1 MTPLLKLSICQAFMS
16 NDLSEIQKKS
26 IITVDKEQYLT
37 TLVEIQQ
44 HFLKN
49 SPDCYQKVLELL
61 GKVTGSSYIQ
71 LSDTISDRPDHLTI
85 NLKAS
90 WYHPTEKTS
99 YSKEIFTN
107 LSQEWLETLKNGSIV
122 EIRQEIAKQG
132 LITGLILPIMGDRQ
146 KLTGILT
153 LINPQIDN
161 SQETWIKEYL
171 QQLTQA
177 IGHFKKQ
184 EKSQTKLLNQSRQAA
199 LTSDISFA
207 LAQSETLQE
216 LLQCCSEAILQ
227 HLEATSAQIWLLNPE
242 ENLLELQAQA
252 GLETP
257 IETQYNPIPVGQLTI
272 GKIAQTCQPYT
283 TNNILDDSQM
293 KIKDWAQQENIIAF
307 AGYPLIVETK
317 IVGVMNIFAKYPLA
331 SSTFQTL
338 ASISDQ
344 IASGIEHQLAQTA
357 LKKSQERY
365 QAIVEDQTELIC
377 RFLPTGKLSFVNEAF
392 CRYFNRSK
400 TDLIGTIFIPEIVKE
415 DQETVKNY
423 LKNLLELN
431 QENSVINL
439 EFRVIINHQIRWLQ
453 WTHRAILNQQRKLIE
468 FQAIGRDITELVE
481 AKEIAQQASKMK
493 SQFLATMSHEIR
505 TPMNG
510 VIGIADLLART
521 PLNPQQKDYVQTLK
535 SSSKSLLSII
545 NDILDFSK
553 LEAGEMTLENLAF
566 DLNTCLGEVI
576 DLLSYQAKNKGLK
589 LSSWI
594 DPQVPFFLKGD
605 PLRLRQILLN
615 LVGNSLKFTDK
626 GEVKIK
632 VSLETENHSDPKLK
646 FEIQDTGIGISLEDQ
661 QKLFKSFSQVDNSTT
676 RKYGGTGLGLAICQ
690 QLVELMGGEIGVNST
705 LGVGSTF
712 WFTTTCENPSCPLP
726 EITAENAQLKGLKI
740 LVLDHLENYS
750 LIQTYSNSWGIECYH
765 AENAETAIDSLLRE
779 IAAGRSYDIV
789 LIDLDNPN
797 LNGQTLAQL
806 MQADPD
812 LSSLHCFLMTKDPQ
826 NILLQNLINQ
836 GFKNYLL
843 KPIRPSQ
850 LSEILNSIFD
860 HGENIILS
868 PISDYKIL
876 VAEDTTINQ
885 KVILSQLEILGYQAE
900 CVNNGQEVL
909 DKLGKMNYD
918 LILMDCLMPVL
929 DGYQTTKLIRQ
940 QENPD
945 QHQTIIAM
953 TANAFRES
961 QEECLAAGM
970 DDYISK
976 PVTLDILEAILK
988 RWLPEKQPLENSI
1001 QTEETSETIMLTETP
1016 IDLEQLSKITGGDQD
1031 FQKEVL
1037 TAFLEEAPRYI
1048 DRIKQAIFNKD
1059 SQELMESAHQL
1070 KGAANMS
1077 GIREMPIVARDL
1089 EILSNNYNS
1098 EKGLVL
1104 LDQLEII
1111 FKRVQSFITGE
1122 ILASS
1127 RVYKQ
1132 VESLTGKELS

>member
-1 MTPLLKLSICQAFMS
+1 MTSLLKLSIYQAFML
-16 NDLSEIQKKS
+16 NNLSEMQKK
-26 IITVDKEQYLT
+26 TTKKVDKEQYLA

-49 SPDCYQKVLELL
+49 DPDCYQKVLELL

-71 LSDTISDRPDHLTI
+71 LSDPFSDRLDHLII
-85 NLKAS
+85 NR
-90 WYHPTEKTS
+90 KTS
-99 YSKEIFTN
+99 WCNPTTKVCDPKEIFSN
-107 LSQEWLETLKNGSIV
+107 LSQEWLETLKKGTMV
-122 EIRQEIAKQG
+122 EEISQEIENQG
-132 LITGLILPIMGDRQ
+132 LITGLMLPIMDDRQ
-146 KLTGILT
+146 RLTGILT
-153 LINPQIDN
+153 LINPEIDDC
-161 SQETWIKEYL
+161 QETWVKEYL
-171 QQLTQA
+171 QKVTEA
-177 IGHFKKQ
+177 IGYFKKQ

-199 LTSDISFA
+199 LNSDIAFA

-242 ENLLELQAQA
+242 ENYLELQATA
-252 GLETP
+252 GIKTP
-257 IETQYNPIPVGQLTI
+257 IETQYNSIPVGELAI
-272 GKIAQTCQPYT
+272 GKIAQTCQPYS

-344 IASGIEHQLAQTA
+344 IALGIEHQLAQTA

-365 QAIVEDQTELIC
+365 QVIVEDQTELIC
-377 RFLPTGKLSFVNEAF
+377 RFIPTGKLSFVNEAF
-392 CRYFNRSK
+392 CRYFNLSK
-400 TDLIGTIFIPEIVKE
+400 AELVGTTFIPEIVKE
-415 DQETVKNY
+415 DQEIVRDHFKKFREITP
-423 LKNLLELN
+423 
-431 QENSVINL
+431 ENSVKNL
-439 EFRVIINHQIRWLQ
+439 EFRVIINNQIRWLQ
-453 WTHRAILNQQRKLIE
+453 WTNRAIFNQRREIIE

-510 VIGIADLLART
+510 VIGIADLLTRT
-521 PLNPQQKDYVQTLK
+521 ALNPQQKDYVQTLK
-535 SSSKSLLSII
+535 SSGQSLLSII

-553 LEAGEMTLENLAF
+553 LEAGEMSLENLAF

-576 DLLSYQAKNKGLK
+576 DLLSYQAKNQGLK

-632 VSLETENHSDPKLK
+632 VFLETENHSDLKLK
-646 FEIQDTGIGISLEDQ
+646 FEIEDTGIGISLEDQ

-676 RKYGGTGLGLAICQ
+676 RKYGGTGLGLAISQ

-705 LGVGSTF
+705 VGIGSIF
-712 WFTTTCENPSCPLP
+712 WFTTTFEKLACTLP
-726 EITAENAQLKGLKI
+726 EITTENEQLRGLKL
-740 LVLDHLENYS
+740 LVLDHFDNYCF
-750 LIQTYSNSWGIECYH
+750 LKNYSNSWGIECYH
-765 AENAETAIDSLLRE
+765 AENAETAIDSLQRE

-797 LNGQTLAQL
+797 LNGQTLAKL

-812 LSSLHCFLMTKDPQ
+812 LSSLHCFLMATDPE
-826 NILLQNLINQ
+826 NTVLQSLINQ

-860 HGENIILS
+860 HGEDITLS
-868 PISDYKIL
+868 PTSDYKIL

-885 KVILSQLEILGYQAE
+885 KVVLSQLEILGYQAE
-900 CVNNGQEVL
+900 CVNDGQGVL
-909 DKLGKMNYD
+909 DKLAKMNYD
-918 LILMDCLMPVL
+918 LILMDCLMPIL
-929 DGYQTTKLIRQ
+929 DGYETTKLIRQ
-940 QENPD
+940 QENQD

-988 RWLPEKQPLENSI
+988 RWLPEKQLLENST
-1001 QTEETSETIMLTETP
+1001 QTEETSAKIMFPETP
-1016 IDLEQLSKITGGDQD
+1016 IDLDQLSKITGGDQD

-1037 TAFLEEAPRYI
+1037 TAFIEEAPFYI
-1048 DRIKQAIFNKD
+1048 DRIKQAIFNND
-1059 SQELMESAHQL
+1059 SHELMESAHQL

-1089 EILSNNYNS
+1089 EILSDNYNS
-1098 EKGLVL
+1098 EKGLEL
-1104 LDQLEII
+1104 LEQLEII
-1111 FKRVQSFITGE
+1111 FRRVHRFIVRE
-1122 ILASS
+1122 ILAS
-1127 RVYKQ
+1127 
-1132 VESLTGKELS
+1132 